1 MTELW
6 NSIFYQPIYNVLI
19 LTINNITFGDVGFA
33 VIFVTI
39 FIKFILS
46 PLTKKSIRSQVLMKK
61 MEPEIKQIKKET
73 KSEYQPEMFLAKDK
87 VTCVIAKQDEK
98 IGRVKTEIAPINEFG
113 IDVDVIDREI
123 NYIGET
129 SDILSELINVNHQ
142 SIGE

>member
-1 MTELW
+1 MFESLPTDAKE
-6 NSIFYQPIYNVLI
+6 Y
-19 LTINNITFGDVGFA
+19 A
-33 VIFVTI
+33 
-39 FIKFILS
+39 
-46 PLTKKSIRSQVLMKK
+46 
-61 MEPEIKQIKKET
+61 IKQIKKET